1 MNLGG
6 EGRFEE
12 HRIQLEQRVSLVAEG
27 LARIGVRTIALQQD
41 ELVELYYHMYNPSDP
56 TGSAPVLDR

>member
-1 MNLGG
+1 
-6 EGRFEE
+6 
-12 HRIQLEQRVSLVAEG
+12 

-41 ELVELYYHMYNPSDP
+41 ELVELYYHIYNPSDP